1 MVRRNRQQLATHN
14 HLLHLVADTHALDDL
29 NILQAGKNL
38 VLNLETCLHT
48 ESGALL
54 DGERLGLEFLEGI
67 LRGEINNDVWS
78 ALNLP
83 KDASALCRKTSRP
96 QILPRDQERR

>member
-38 VLNLETCLHT
+38 VLNLETCLHA

-54 DGERLGLEFLEGI
+54 DGEGLGLEFLESI
-67 LRGEINNDVWS
+67 LCGEIDNDVWS

-83 KDASALCRKTSRP
+83 EDGSVIHRKTPRTHV
-96 QILPRDQERR
+96 LPRDQERR